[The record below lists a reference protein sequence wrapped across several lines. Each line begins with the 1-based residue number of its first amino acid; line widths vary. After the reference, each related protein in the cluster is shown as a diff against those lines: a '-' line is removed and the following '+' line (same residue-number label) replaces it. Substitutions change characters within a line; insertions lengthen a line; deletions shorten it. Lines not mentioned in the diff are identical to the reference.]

1 MSLVMSLRHV
11 FGSLMLVL
19 VAAAAGC
26 SSDDADRKA
35 GVTPEPMDGLYDRIG
50 EQKLRAVVNDTVDM
64 SAKDPKVAL
73 DRAGQAAGWSATPE
87 NIADFKRGLF
97 QFVAAASGGPQE
109 YRGKDM
115 VTAHQGMNITNE
127 QFDAL
132 MSHLKAAMD
141 KNGVPADAQRQLTQV
156 FNGTRSAIVQQPR

>member
-1 MSLVMSLRHV
+1 MRYV
-11 FGSLMLVL
+11 FGLALTVL
-19 VAAAAGC
+19 VVGSVGC
-26 SSDDADRKA
+26 TGDDGEPKA
-35 GVTPEPMDGLYDRIG
+35 GVTPAPVEGLYDRVG
-50 EQKLRAVVNDTVDM
+50 EQKLRAVVNDTVDL

-87 NIADFKRGLF
+87 NVADFKRGLF

-115 VTAHQGMNITNE
+115 VTAHRGMNITDE
-127 QFDAL
+127 QFDAM
-132 MSHLKAAMD
+132 MSHLEAAME